1 MGGSKKNRRKNP
13 TDDGG
18 VDLLSLAFNLPTRR
32 DIERADR
39 EAAQAQSHSQ
49 SIRIQYDPG
58 DESSDNESLSTLDL
72 NASKP
77 TAEEVDETPKAQK
90 SSKPRPERQLK
101 PKGHIFQ
108 RSSPRHKPK
117 RVDAE
122 PSPTCRASKRDS
134 SKARERSSSSPATL
148 RASSPASSI
157 PSSATFPRSTS
168 NYSQPQFYQPVFAFP
183 AGSVYPPTQYYPALT
198 KADSAS
204 DAVQHVPF
212 PLYTLAPTNMPKSH
226 QPSSISQE
234 VQRIQSKLDKVV
246 VELSKHPE
254 DATLRSELS
263 ALQTELNTRLNTLL
277 GMTPP
282 KEANMSENSELRDS
296 KTKPKKSTT
305 QSHSI
310 TAQREMSPKR
320 KMRHHLCTGC
330 GKVRSSNYHT
340 KHPIV
345 PGGRPSMNYC
355 EDCFEENVEDGALD
369 HHFCYGCGNVRSKEF
384 QRNHPI
390 SNGERPFPNY
400 CSVCVE
406 EIRSAEA
413 IADVSMV
420 DFAPSRSHKSSSYT
434 GSARNRTRNG
444 VPAKSSNSG
453 PGPENHQNQLDT
465 LLFSAHTNGSND
477 VSSLEAKKAPQPLKL
492 STNGPQLSPSN
503 SSPDSPYYPV
513 RNTGSSQRRAER
525 SPLSSPGSQYG
536 SSPNTSTTPRY
547 QAPYVEDIFSPIH
560 QTSKLPIDN
569 RNSSKFSSYGHR
581 GNIFHP
587 AAPEDEQE
595 SVIRSDKAPHSE
607 ISEEAS
613 DNSTES
619 HTSTDDSAQS
629 TGSKSVKFRSKVD
642 IRLSDSRASSN
653 ASSHAKVLEEDIK
666 PNEETIPSRV
676 GIFGTSPKKSQTGYY
691 ARTQEPYNSAS
702 SFAGEDGDGEA
713 IPERGYRGA
722 FSKDSPATSW
732 LPPMS
737 MSSASGDHWYSSP
750 FAYQS
755 TTAPSIDSYT
765 GFNPDR
771 KSTFNYGSSGGVRT
785 EPGRPP
791 LRATRSAFNSA
802 NAGTAA
808 AYPGDGGD
816 WESQR
821 PPPSPTASSQAQG
834 SPESP
839 SNHWKSYTSPY
850 AGGPSTQSS
859 FRKGSSWNNFPSRF
873 DSDCYTMQDD
883 SSFSQ
888 SVFSDY
894 SQPSSNPYYQP
905 RKRPF
910 PDLND
915 YCSFGTWAPR
925 VPGKWAKDYQ
935 STAQPPQQTPYWM
948 SEPIIEEPDSPES
961 SPGKRTN
968 MIEFDEIAISP
979 ASASNV
985 TSVLF
990 PDLGSFVDHE
1000 HQSDDDSDKENAISK
1015 SSRDTSSFD

>member
-13 TDDGG
+13 ADDGG

-77 TAEEVDETPKAQK
+77 STEEADETPKAQK

-101 PKGHIFQ
+101 PQGRFFQ
-108 RSSPRHKPK
+108 RSPKHKPK
-117 RVDAE
+117 TIDAE
-122 PSPTCRASKRDS
+122 PSPTRRASKRDS
-134 SKARERSSSSPATL
+134 SEARARSSSSPATL
-148 RASSPASSI
+148 RAPSPASSI
-157 PSSATFPRSTS
+157 PSSATFPRSTA

-183 AGSVYPPTQYYPALT
+183 AGSVYPPTQYYSALT

-226 QPSSISQE
+226 QPGSISQE
-234 VQRIQSKLDKVV
+234 VQRIQSKLDEVV
-246 VELSKHPE
+246 VKLSKRPE

-282 KEANMSENSELRDS
+282 KEAHMSESSELRDS
-296 KTKPKKSTT
+296 KTKSKKSTT

-310 TAQREMSPKR
+310 AAQRETSPKR

-330 GKVRSSNYHT
+330 GNVRSSDYHT

-355 EDCFEENVEDGALD
+355 EDCFEKNVEDGVLD

-384 QRNHPI
+384 QRNHPT
-390 SNGERPFPNY
+390 SKGERPFPNY

-434 GSARNRTRNG
+434 TNSARNHTR
-444 VPAKSSNSG
+444 
-453 PGPENHQNQLDT
+453 HD
-465 LLFSAHTNGSND
+465 GSND
-477 VSSLEAKKAPQPLKL
+477 VGSPESKKAPQPLKL

-525 SPLSSPGSQYG
+525 SPLTSPGSQYG
-536 SSPNTSTTPRY
+536 GSPNTPTTPRY
-547 QAPYVEDIFSPIH
+547 QAPYVEDIFSPIQ
-560 QTSKLPIDN
+560 QTSKLPTDY
-569 RNSSKFSSYGHR
+569 RHSSKFSSYGLR

-587 AAPEDEQE
+587 ATPKNEQE
-595 SVIRSDKAPHSE
+595 SVVRSEKAPRSE

-613 DNSTES
+613 DNSTEG

-629 TGSKSVKFRSKVD
+629 TGSKSVKFRPKVD

-702 SFAGEDGDGEA
+702 FTGEDGYGEA

-722 FSKDSPATSW
+722 FSKDSPASSW
-732 LPPMS
+732 LPP

-755 TTAPSIDSYT
+755 TTAPSIDGYT
-765 GFNPDR
+765 GFNPGG
-771 KSTFNYGSSGGVRT
+771 KSTFNYGSGGGAGSET
-785 EPGRPP
+785 GRPP
-791 LRATRSAFNSA
+791 LHATRSAFNSA
-802 NAGTAA
+802 NASTAA
-808 AYPGDGGD
+808 AYSGDGGE

-821 PPPSPTASSQAQG
+821 PPPSPTSSSQAQG

-839 SNHWKSYTSPY
+839 SNRWKSYASPF

-873 DSDCYTMQDD
+873 DSDCHTMQDD

-935 STAQPPQQTPYWM
+935 STVQPPKQTPYWIP
-948 SEPIIEEPDSPES
+948 EPIIEEPDSPES

-968 MIEFDEIAISP
+968 MIEFDEIDISP
-979 ASASNV
+979 VSSNNV
-985 TSVLF
+985 TSVLY